1 MTHSVL
7 RRIGAAASALAL
19 VQLATGCAV
28 VSQPQPVAAVA
39 DETTP
44 AVIEDA
50 SDPNAP
56 PLYKDASQPVEA
68 RVEDLLSRMTLEEK
82 IVQITTVWTGKTE
95 LFDANGEFDPA
106 KATALYPS
114 GFGHFARPNDLQGPS
129 SPLEKPFR
137 DERQTV
143 ELVNAI
149 QKWAVE
155 ETRLGIPVLFHEEG
169 LHGYAARGA
178 TSFPQAIGLASS
190 WDPDLLRDIYSV
202 VAREIRARG
211 AHLVLSPVVD
221 VARDPRWGRIE
232 ETFGEDPYL
241 VSELGVAAVEGFQG
255 EALPLADGKVFATL
269 KHMTGH
275 GQPESGTNVGPA
287 NLSERLLRE
296 VFFPPF
302 EEVVTRTNIRALMAS
317 YNEIDGIPSHGNP
330 WLLNDVLRGE
340 WGFKGGVVSDYWGI
354 DDMQRLHFVEPDLE
368 AAGVRALKS
377 GVDFDLPDGNT
388 FKLLPDALAKG
399 DVTIEEIDAAVRR
412 MLEIKFLAGLF
423 ENPYANADYAEAIT
437 DNDEARALALKAA
450 HRSIVLLEND
460 GILPLDASK
469 LKRIAVIGPNAAAV
483 RLGGYSDVPTRVVT
497 MLDGVKAAVGEK
509 VRIDHHPGVKL
520 TANGDWWLDTIQPA
534 DKAENL
540 TMIEEAKKT
549 ARNADVIILFIGG
562 SEATTR
568 EGWASNHLGD
578 RASIE
583 LPAQQNELVEAMLSL
598 KKPVVTVL
606 INGQPMG
613 IDEISGRVNAVVEG
627 WYLGQE
633 GGTAM
638 ADVLFGN
645 VNPGGK
651 LPVTIARDVG
661 QLPLVYNHKPSALRG
676 YLEGTTAPLYPFGH
690 GLSYTSFEVGSPVLS
705 SGSIPANGGVT
716 VSVSVTNTGDREGD
730 EVVQLY
736 IRDMV
741 SSVSRPVKELRGFKR
756 VTLAPGAS
764 ETVTFTL
771 GEKDFRLWNKDL
783 QRVVEP
789 GDFQIMVGSS
799 SASVK
804 SATLTVTE

>member
-1 MTHSVL
+1 MSHTL
-7 RRIGAAASALAL
+7 FRRLGAAASALAI
-19 VQLATGCAV
+19 VQLATGCALSSPAV
-28 VSQPQPVAAVA
+28 PAAVA
-39 DETTP
+39 EP
-44 AVIEDA
+44 APQAAVV
-50 SDPNAP
+50 DPNAP
-56 PLYKDASQPVEA
+56 PVYKDASQPVEA
-68 RVEDLLSRMTLEEK
+68 RIEDLLARMTLEEK
-82 IVQITTVWTGKTE
+82 IAQITTIWTGKTE
-95 LFDANGEFDPA
+95 VFDENGQFDPA
-106 KATALYPS
+106 KAAALYPA
-114 GFGHFARPNDLQGPS
+114 GIGHFARPNDIQGPS
-129 SPLEKPFR
+129 SPLEQPFR

-178 TSFPQAIGLASS
+178 TSFPQSIALASA
-190 WDPDLLRDIYSV
+190 WDPDLMREIFSV

-211 AHLVLSPVVD
+211 PHLVLSPVVD

-232 ETFGEDPYL
+232 ETYGEDPYL
-241 VSELGVAAVEGFQG
+241 VSELGVAVVEGFQG
-255 EALPLADGKVFATL
+255 TSLPLAEDKVFATL

-275 GQPESGTNVGPA
+275 GQPESGTNVGPS
-287 NLSERLLRE
+287 NLSERILRE

-302 EEVVTRTNIRALMAS
+302 EEIVERTNVRSLMAS
-317 YNEIDGIPSHGNP
+317 YNEIDGIPSHGNG

-354 DDMQRLHFVEPDLE
+354 DDMQRLHFVEPTLE
-368 AAGVRALKS
+368 AAAVRALKS

-399 DVTIEEIDAAVRR
+399 DVTMEEIDTAVRR
-412 MLEIKFLAGLF
+412 MLEIKFLSGMF
-423 ENPYANADYAEAIT
+423 ENPYADADYAEAIT

-450 HRSIVLLEND
+450 HKSIVLLEND
-460 GILPLDASK
+460 GILPLDATK
-469 LKRIAVIGPNAAAV
+469 LKRVAVIGPNAAEV
-483 RLGGYSDVPTRVVT
+483 RLGGYSDVPTRVIT
-497 MLDGVKAAVGEK
+497 MLDGLKTALGDK

-520 TANGDWWLDTIQPA
+520 TADGDWWLDTITPA
-534 DKAENL
+534 DKAQNL
-540 TMIEEAKKT
+540 KMIEEAKKT

-583 LPAQQNELVEAMLSL
+583 LPAQQNELVDAMISL
-598 KKPVVTVL
+598 KKPVITVL

-613 IDEISGRVNAVVEG
+613 VDEISGRVNALVEG

-638 ADVLFGN
+638 ADVLLGK

-676 YLEGTTAPLYPFGH
+676 YLEGTTEPLYPFGY
-690 GLSYTSFEVGSPVLS
+690 GISYTTFEVGEPVLS
-705 SGSIPANGGVT
+705 ASSVPADGAVT
-716 VSVSVTNTGDREGD
+716 VSVSVTNTGAREGD

-736 IRDMV
+736 IRDV
-741 SSVSRPVKELRGFKR
+741 ISSVTRPVKELRGFKR

-764 ETVTFTL
+764 ETVNFTL
-771 GEKDFRLWNKDL
+771 GQKDFRFWDKDM

-789 GDFQIMVGSS
+789 GEFIIMTGANSRDL
-799 SASVK
+799 K

>member
-1 MTHSVL
+1 MKHTLYRH
-7 RRIGAAASALAL
+7 ASLAALAL
-19 VQLATGCAV
+19 GLAVVTGCAQV
-28 VSQPQPVAAVA
+28 PAAEPAPPVSLEAAA
-39 DETTP
+39 PALPETPIYT
-44 AVIEDA
+44 DA
-50 SDPNAP
+50 S
-56 PLYKDASQPVEA
+56 LPVDV
-68 RVEDLLSRMTLEEK
+68 RIEDLLARMTLEEK
-82 IVQITTVWTGKTE
+82 IGQITTIWTAKTE
-95 LFDANGEFDPA
+95 IFDENGQFDPA
-106 KATALYPS
+106 KASALYPS
-114 GFGHFARPNDLQGPS
+114 GIGHFARPNDLSGPT

-143 ELVNAI
+143 ELINAI
-149 QKWAVE
+149 QEWNAQQS
-155 ETRLGIPVLFHEEG
+155 RLGIPVLFHEEG

-190 WDPDLLRDIYSV
+190 WDPEMIREVYSV

-232 ETFGEDPYL
+232 ETYGEDPYL
-241 VSELGVAAVEGFQG
+241 AGEIGVAAVLGFQG
-255 EALPLADGKVFATL
+255 ETLPLADGKVLATL

-275 GQPESGTNVGPA
+275 GQPESGTNVGPS
-287 NLSERLLRE
+287 NLSERILRE
-296 VFFPPF
+296 IFFPPF
-302 EEVVTRTNIRALMAS
+302 EEIVERTNILSLMAS
-317 YNEIDGIPSHGNP
+317 YNEIDGVPSHGNG

-340 WGFKGGVVSDYWGI
+340 WGFEGGVVSDYWGI

-368 AAGVRALKS
+368 SAAVRALKS

-388 FKLLPDALAKG
+388 YKLLPAALEKG
-399 DVTIEEIDAAVRR
+399 LVTMDEVDTAVRR
-412 MLEIKFLAGLF
+412 MLELKFQAGLF
-423 ENPYANADYAEAIT
+423 ENPYADADYAEAIT
-437 DNDEARALALKAA
+437 DNEEARALALTAA

-460 GILPLDASK
+460 GILPLDKSAY
-469 LKRIAVIGPNAAAV
+469 KRIAVIGPNADAV

-497 MLDGVKAAVGEK
+497 MLDGLKEALGDS

-520 TANGDWWLDTIQPA
+520 TADGDWWKDEITPA

-540 TMIEEAKKT
+540 RMIEQAKKT
-549 ARNADVIILFIGG
+549 AKDAEIIVLFIGG
-562 SEATTR
+562 SEATSR

-598 KKPVVTVL
+598 GKPVVTVL

-613 IDEISGRVNAVVEG
+613 VDEISGRVNALVEG

-638 ADVLFGN
+638 ADVLFGE

-651 LPVTIARDVG
+651 LPVTVARDVG

-676 YLEGTTAPLYPFGH
+676 YLDATTEPLYPFGY
-690 GLSYTSFEVGSPVLS
+690 GISYTTFEVGAPVLS
-705 SGSIPANGGVT
+705 ASSIPTDGT
-716 VSVSVTNTGDREGD
+716 VSVSVDVTNTGDRAGD

-736 IRDMV
+736 IRDLV
-741 SSVSRPVKELRGFKR
+741 SSVTRPVKELRGFQR
-756 VTLAPGAS
+756 VTLQPG
-764 ETVTFTL
+764 ETRTVSFEL
-771 GEKDFRLWNKDL
+771 GEKDFRFWNADM
-783 QRVVEP
+783 QRIVEP
-789 GDFQIMVGSS
+789 GDFEIMSGANSRD
-799 SASVK
+799 VK